1 MPKPPRP
8 WIVTPHDPIEKLDDN
23 LWSID
28 GEVPGVALRRRMAIA
43 RRADGT
49 LVFFNAVPVRDE
61 VLAEITAWG
70 KPAELVVPNR
80 FHRLDVHAF
89 RAKLGVKLYC
99 ATACDAAVRA
109 VAPVDGHLEAF
120 PTDGAVHVSL
130 LEGGKQGEALMT
142 VRSAGGARASIV
154 FSDAFMNVPRST
166 GIVTLLLRTAGG
178 PKVPPLFRLL
188 GVRDKRAVRAHLE
201 RLADTLGLAR
211 LVPSHGDIVSHD
223 AAGTLRRVAARDL

>member
-8 WIVTPHDPIEKLDDN
+8 WIVAPHEALEKLDDN
-23 LWSID
+23 LWSVD
-28 GEVPGVALRRRMAIA
+28 GEVPGIALRRRMAIA

-49 LVFFNAVPVRDE
+49 LVFFNAVPVRDD

-89 RAKLGVKLYC
+89 RAKMGVKVYC
-99 ATACDAAVRA
+99 AAAADAAVRA

-120 PTDGAVHVSL
+120 PADAAVQVSL
-130 LEGGKQGEALMT
+130 LEGGKEGEAIMT

-154 FSDAFMNVPRST
+154 FGDALFNIPKAT
-166 GIVTLLLRTAGG
+166 GIVTMLLRSAGG
-178 PKVPPLFRLL
+178 PKVPPLFRFL
-188 GVRDKRAVRAHLE
+188 GVRDKRAARAHLE